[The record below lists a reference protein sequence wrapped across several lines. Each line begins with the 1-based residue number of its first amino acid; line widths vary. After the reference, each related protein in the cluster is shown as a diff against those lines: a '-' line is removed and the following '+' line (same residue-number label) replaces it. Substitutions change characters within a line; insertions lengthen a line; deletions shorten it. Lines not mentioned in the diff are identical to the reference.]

1 MAEIGLVLTGGGARG
16 AYQVGVLSWIAKRY
30 PELDLPIMTGVS
42 AGAVNAAKL
51 ASRFGTFAQSVEEL
65 RGLWSEL
72 QVEDI
77 FRAAPWSIAWSA
89 FRWGSRLTAGGGHG
103 VARVQGLLDTT
114 PLRELLEEVMITR
127 EGVLTGIDYNLE
139 RGALKSV
146 AIITA
151 SYTTSQSVVW
161 VQGRDIAP
169 WTRPNRRAVHTR
181 LRVDHI
187 MASAALPLFFPAVEI
202 PDPVVGAHW
211 YGDGGMRLSAP
222 LSPALHLGADRVLA
236 ISTRYDRQTQEW
248 EAPEVSGYPPP
259 AQVLGL
265 LLNSVF
271 LDLIDQDVLRLERLN
286 SLLVK
291 LPPEERG
298 GLRPIRILT
307 IRPSQDLARM
317 AAGHEL
323 DLPRA
328 FRFMTRGLGT
338 RETRSPDILAML
350 MFNPKYLQAVMDL
363 GERDAEASARELERF
378 IEDEAE
384 P

>member
-16 AYQVGVLSWIAKRY
+16 AYQVGVLSWIARRY
-30 PELDLPIMTGVS
+30 PELDLPILTGVS

-72 QVEDI
+72 QVEDV
-77 FRAAPWSIAWSA
+77 FRVAPWSIAWSA
-89 FRWGSRLTAGGGHG
+89 FRWGSRLTSGGGQG

-114 PLRELLEEVMITR
+114 PLRELLEEVMVTQ
-127 EGVLTGIDYNLE
+127 EGVLSGVDYNLE

-146 AIITA
+146 AIVTA

-169 WTRPNRRAVHTR
+169 WTRPNRRAVQTK
-181 LRVDHI
+181 LRIDHI

-202 PDPVVGAHW
+202 QDPAVGAHW

-236 ISTRYDRQTQEW
+236 ISTRYDRAQQEVD
-248 EAPEVSGYPPP
+248 APVVTGYPPP

-271 LDLIDQDVLRLERLN
+271 LDLIDQDVMRLERLN

-291 LPPEERG
+291 LPPEERN

-323 DLPRA
+323 DLPWA

-350 MFNPKYLQAVMDL
+350 MFNPLYLQEVMEL
-363 GERDAEASARELERF
+363 GERDAEANAHELERF
-378 IEDEAE
+378 IEDEVH